1 MSDGIGMV
9 KMLLGLP
16 GMDVLEVVEG
26 DNELVVKVETTE
38 TVGWCP
44 GCGSRAQAQD
54 RTTRSVRDLSCFG
67 RAVRLEVRCRR
78 WRCRE
83 ALCATKTWTENVEAL
98 DATRGVDPPCRS
110 SGGVPS
116 GRSAGPPGGGGG
128 PRVRVLRCF

>member
-67 RAVRLEVRCRR
+67 RAVRLEVWCRR

-83 ALCATKTWTENVEAL
+83 ALCATKTWT
-98 DATRGVDPPCRS
+98 
-110 SGGVPS
+110 
-116 GRSAGPPGGGGG
+116 
-128 PRVRVLRCF
+128 